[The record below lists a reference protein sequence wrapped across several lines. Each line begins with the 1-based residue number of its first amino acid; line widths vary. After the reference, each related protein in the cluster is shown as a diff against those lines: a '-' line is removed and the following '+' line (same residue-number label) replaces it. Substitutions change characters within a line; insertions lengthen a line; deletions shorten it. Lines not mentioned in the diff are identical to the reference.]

1 MYSFKGFLTEELSST
16 EETQRAIVLAEQI
29 DGQISSV
36 NAETQLKKE
45 NANRITLTQIVE
57 DKSRI
62 KFAQM
67 AREVVQ
73 STDGFELIEINT
85 ARSEKDYHF
94 KHKDLSRSVYV
105 AMKPSGAK
113 GQVRDDPN
121 ELLSATFAMMDFE
134 IPQTI
139 EELDVLIDKA
149 KKLAP
154 QKNSDWSQSQLD
166 LFDKAYTNVCQAMSA
181 GIAMKEM
188 MGGKADKGW
197 MTGIKWGKEIEQF
210 KVQSYGMKDFNSSDI
225 ILKKGDTWYRV
236 SLKKKETG
244 KAADPT
250 ILNKAFTSLLDGDE
264 LKPVRDKIDAKTAEF
279 YTKVLKKAM
288 TDGNIKGNPRSVNTR
303 NWKTF
308 MKKLDNKYVN
318 ASLKS
323 DDSLFKDVAKIVE
336 GSGEKIASMLVNLV
350 LKMDLK
356 DLQKKNFN
364 FSLITGIG
372 NYNPNKGVTVE
383 KADVKDIDTIVEKM
397 DALFDKGKPTIEF
410 NYNKKQAF
418 QKGAG
423 AAKLFYVVKVGGMDI
438 MQNEIRYKG
447 SFTAQPQF
455 FAVFTEKF
463 KKLLK

>member
-1 MYSFKGFLTEELSST
+1 
-16 EETQRAIVLAEQI
+16 
-29 DGQISSV
+29 
-36 NAETQLKKE
+36 
-45 NANRITLTQIVE
+45 
-57 DKSRI
+57 
-62 KFAQM
+62 
-67 AREVVQ
+67 
-73 STDGFELIEINT
+73 
-85 ARSEKDYHF
+85 
-94 KHKDLSRSVYV
+94 
-105 AMKPSGAK
+105 
-113 GQVRDDPN
+113 
-121 ELLSATFAMMDFE
+121 
-134 IPQTI
+134 
-139 EELDVLIDKA
+139 
-149 KKLAP
+149 
-154 QKNSDWSQSQLD
+154 
-166 LFDKAYTNVCQAMSA
+166 
-181 GIAMKEM
+181 
-188 MGGKADKGW
+188 
-197 MTGIKWGKEIEQF
+197 
-210 KVQSYGMKDFNSSDI
+210 
-225 ILKKGDTWYRV
+225 
-236 SLKKKETG
+236 
-244 KAADPT
+244 
-250 ILNKAFTSLLDGDE
+250 
-264 LKPVRDKIDAKTAEF
+264 
-279 YTKVLKKAM
+279 
-288 TDGNIKGNPRSVNTR
+288 VNTR

-323 DDSLFKDVAKIVE
+323 DDSLFKDVAEIVE

>member
-197 MTGIKWGKEIEQF
+197 MKSK
-210 KVQSYGMKDFNSSDI
+210 SYCMMN
-225 ILKKGDTWYRV
+225 
-236 SLKKKETG
+236 
-244 KAADPT
+244 
-250 ILNKAFTSLLDGDE
+250 
-264 LKPVRDKIDAKTAEF
+264 
-279 YTKVLKKAM
+279 
-288 TDGNIKGNPRSVNTR
+288 
-303 NWKTF
+303 
-308 MKKLDNKYVN
+308 
-318 ASLKS
+318 
-323 DDSLFKDVAKIVE
+323 
-336 GSGEKIASMLVNLV
+336 
-350 LKMDLK
+350 
-356 DLQKKNFN
+356 
-364 FSLITGIG
+364 
-372 NYNPNKGVTVE
+372 
-383 KADVKDIDTIVEKM
+383 
-397 DALFDKGKPTIEF
+397 
-410 NYNKKQAF
+410 
-418 QKGAG
+418 
-423 AAKLFYVVKVGGMDI
+423 
-438 MQNEIRYKG
+438 
-447 SFTAQPQF
+447 
-455 FAVFTEKF
+455 
-463 KKLLK
+463 